1 MKSLFSDNRI
11 ANMLQFFRKTP
22 VITVSTLA
30 SKLDVS
36 ERTVR
41 NDIKQLNHELSGC
54 AVIEGGQGKYS
65 LRIFDADRFREI
77 FAQLIETDDF
87 LNSSRNRMDYIFGK
101 LMRSEEPLLT
111 DELAYEMNVGRT
123 TLVSD
128 LKKLR
133 TEIEP
138 YRLSIIG
145 KTCKVCGKKKDY

>member
-111 DELAYEMNVGRT
+111 DEVVVKERFISLLLPHAINITKG
-123 TLVSD
+123 
-128 LKKLR
+128 K
-133 TEIEP
+133 
-138 YRLSIIG
+138 SIDNIRARINDALI
-145 KTCKVCGKKKDY
+145 KRPRRR